1 MRVTK
6 RSGRVE
12 DVKFDNVTNRIS
24 KLTEGLSNS
33 VDVTKVAQ
41 QVFSSIYDGINTHE
55 IDTLS
60 AEICIGMITSDPD
73 YEILAT
79 RITASNIQK
88 RAANN
93 FHIAMRKLHKAGIV
107 THEVLEVSSKVK
119 DDIKPE
125 RDYDF
130 GYFGLKTLE
139 KGYLQK
145 IDGEIIETPQYMYMR
160 VAIGIH
166 GHDTERVLE
175 TYDAL
180 SKGLF
185 IHATPTLFNAG
196 TPRPQ
201 MSSCFVAGTAVFTT
215 NRGPVPIEEVCIGD
229 NVVTH
234 TGSIK
239 PVLQTHKNLLGDR
252 TLFDVKIYKTPGFQ
266 VTGNH
271 RFWSITKEQLHWKD
285 EPQWNS
291 IEHLRVGDWISIP
304 KTKLNTVYEI
314 LDMYELLKDENGTEH
329 WTYSFEFDGT
339 KMRRLTHFTSEYR
352 PNGITLKGEWFERYI
367 KVDEDF
373 AWFIGSWY
381 GDGCITYQRSSAKS
395 KRTPTHRGI
404 SFAQN
409 PNNTTFI
416 EKIEKI
422 GCKYLGVHAC
432 ISKSKKRNCLSIS
445 FNNSAIG
452 NAFNILFGRWSSGK
466 FLWPNMYSWNRNMV
480 SAFIGGL
487 VSTDGCCTL
496 RGNVTVQLT
505 NQPLIKSIFHLS
517 RSVGLDTS
525 LTVGSKPY
533 KDRKQYIG
541 RIQFPWIPEIMK
553 WVYKHYD
560 DNRLYKSERANTT
573 LEIDGKIFLRI
584 NAKTR
589 VKDNLPEFVYTLGVK
604 DDHSYTVQGVIAE
617 NCFLIANK
625 EDSIDGIYDTVK
637 ECARISKWA
646 GGIGLHIHD
655 VRANKSHIRG
665 TNGTSDGI
673 IPMLRVYNSTARYV
687 NQAGRRKGSIA
698 VYLEPWHA
706 DILDFLEIRLNQ
718 GDEEARCRDLFSA
731 MWIPDLFMKRVESG
745 GNWSLF
751 CPDQAKGL
759 SDVYGKEFEDL
770 YEKYEAEGLARK
782 VVPASEVWKAIIK
795 SQSETGTPYML
806 YKDACNEKSN
816 HKHVGTIKSS
826 NLCVAPE
833 TKILTSKGQQIIS
846 ELVDQDVEVWNG
858 DEFSNVTI
866 RQTGKNQKLLTV
878 KTSKG
883 LELRCTPYHKFWI
896 VGHNEP
902 IEAQNLEKGM
912 KIIKHSLPVI
922 NHNTENMKYAYTH
935 GLFCADGTTSSHG
948 NPKRCLFKA
957 KNNGFCMRHQK
968 NLKDYE
974 EDDDGTCQ
982 ANSYSEQKFLD
993 LYHVKKKLM
1002 KFIDYDYASNND
1014 ACNKIRLRL
1023 PKDIDEKYTVPTEC
1037 SLESKLE
1044 WFAGLIDGDGCVT
1057 KHQGG
1062 RGISIQIGSIHYNFL
1077 NDVLLMLQTIGVNSR
1092 INLSRNESIKELPG
1106 GSYTCKKLWR
1116 LLIPSGGVELLKTLG
1131 LNTRRVNI
1139 NTENLPNR
1147 QALHFDKI
1155 VSVED
1160 LGETSD
1166 TFCFNEP
1173 LKHRGIFNGILT
1185 GNCTEI
1191 LEYTD
1196 KDETAVC
1203 NLASIA
1209 LPKYVDVEKKEF
1221 NHEELHRVTKMVT
1234 RNLNKVI
1241 DKNFYPT
1248 ENGER
1253 SNMRHR
1259 PIGIGVQGLADVF
1272 IMLRMSFGSEES
1284 RKLNRDIFETIY
1296 HASLES
1302 SCELAEMYGTYE
1314 TFKGSPFSQGI
1325 LQFDMWDRDPKFSG
1339 RYDWNA
1345 MRELVKKGTRN
1356 SLLLAPMP
1364 TASTSQIL
1372 GNNECFEPY
1381 TTNIY
1386 LRRTLAGEFV
1396 VVNKHLV
1403 NDLKERGLWS
1413 KEMKDLMV
1421 KANGSVQN
1429 IIDIPDDL
1437 KELYKTVWEMSQK
1450 TIIDMAADRGVYIDQ
1465 SQSMNLFVESP
1476 TLSKLSS
1483 MHMYAWKTGL
1493 KTGMYYLRSKAKA
1506 RPIQFSLEA
1515 ECAMCSA

>member
-24 KLTEGLSNS
+24 KLNYDLSEC
-33 VDVTKVAQ
+33 VDVTKIAQ
-41 QVFSSIYDGINTHE
+41 QVFSSIYDGIKTHE

-73 YEILAT
+73 YEVLAT

-88 RAANN
+88 RASNN

-119 DDIKPE
+119 DDIKPD
-125 RDYDF
+125 RDFDF

-145 IDGEIIETPQYMYMR
+145 IDSEIIETPQYLYMR

-166 GHDTERVLE
+166 GHDIDHVLE

-180 SKGLF
+180 SQGLF

-201 MSSCFVAGTAVFTT
+201 MSS
-215 NRGPVPIEEVCIGD
+215 
-229 NVVTH
+229 
-234 TGSIK
+234 
-239 PVLQTHKNLLGDR
+239 
-252 TLFDVKIYKTPGFQ
+252 
-266 VTGNH
+266 
-271 RFWSITKEQLHWKD
+271 
-285 EPQWNS
+285 
-291 IEHLRVGDWISIP
+291 
-304 KTKLNTVYEI
+304 
-314 LDMYELLKDENGTEH
+314 
-329 WTYSFEFDGT
+329 
-339 KMRRLTHFTSEYR
+339 
-352 PNGITLKGEWFERYI
+352 
-367 KVDEDF
+367 
-373 AWFIGSWY
+373 
-381 GDGCITYQRSSAKS
+381 
-395 KRTPTHRGI
+395 
-404 SFAQN
+404 
-409 PNNTTFI
+409 
-416 EKIEKI
+416 
-422 GCKYLGVHAC
+422 
-432 ISKSKKRNCLSIS
+432 
-445 FNNSAIG
+445 
-452 NAFNILFGRWSSGK
+452 
-466 FLWPNMYSWNRNMV
+466 
-480 SAFIGGL
+480 
-487 VSTDGCCTL
+487 
-496 RGNVTVQLT
+496 
-505 NQPLIKSIFHLS
+505 
-517 RSVGLDTS
+517 
-525 LTVGSKPY
+525 
-533 KDRKQYIG
+533 
-541 RIQFPWIPEIMK
+541 
-553 WVYKHYD
+553 
-560 DNRLYKSERANTT
+560 
-573 LEIDGKIFLRI
+573 
-584 NAKTR
+584 
-589 VKDNLPEFVYTLGVK
+589 
-604 DDHSYTVQGVIAE
+604 
-617 NCFLIANK
+617 CFLIANK

-646 GGIGLHIHD
+646 GGIGLHVHD

-731 MWIPDLFMKRVESG
+731 MWIPDLFMKRVESD

-770 YEKYEAEGLARK
+770 YEKYESEGIATK
-782 VVPASEVWKAIIK
+782 VVPASEIWKAIIK

-826 NLCVAPE
+826 NLC
-833 TKILTSKGQQIIS
+833 
-846 ELVDQDVEVWNG
+846 
-858 DEFSNVTI
+858 
-866 RQTGKNQKLLTV
+866 
-878 KTSKG
+878 
-883 LELRCTPYHKFWI
+883 
-896 VGHNEP
+896 
-902 IEAQNLEKGM
+902 
-912 KIIKHSLPVI
+912 
-922 NHNTENMKYAYTH
+922 
-935 GLFCADGTTSSHG
+935 
-948 NPKRCLFKA
+948 
-957 KNNGFCMRHQK
+957 
-968 NLKDYE
+968 
-974 EDDDGTCQ
+974 
-982 ANSYSEQKFLD
+982 
-993 LYHVKKKLM
+993 
-1002 KFIDYDYASNND
+1002 
-1014 ACNKIRLRL
+1014 
-1023 PKDIDEKYTVPTEC
+1023 
-1037 SLESKLE
+1037 
-1044 WFAGLIDGDGCVT
+1044 
-1057 KHQGG
+1057 
-1062 RGISIQIGSIHYNFL
+1062 
-1077 NDVLLMLQTIGVNSR
+1077 
-1092 INLSRNESIKELPG
+1092 
-1106 GSYTCKKLWR
+1106 
-1116 LLIPSGGVELLKTLG
+1116 
-1131 LNTRRVNI
+1131 
-1139 NTENLPNR
+1139 
-1147 QALHFDKI
+1147 
-1155 VSVED
+1155 
-1160 LGETSD
+1160 
-1166 TFCFNEP
+1166 
-1173 LKHRGIFNGILT
+1173 
-1185 GNCTEI
+1185 TEI
-1191 LEYTD
+1191 LEFTD
-1196 KDETAVC
+1196 KEETAVC

-1248 ENGER
+1248 ENGKR

-1272 IMLRMSFGSEES
+1272 IMLRMTFGSEES
-1284 RKLNRDIFETIY
+1284 RKLNIDIFETIY

-1302 SCELAEMYGTYE
+1302 SCELAEMYGPYE
-1314 TFKGSPFSQGI
+1314 TFKGSPFSKGI

-1339 RYDWNA
+1339 RYDWEA
-1345 MRELVKKGTRN
+1345 MRKLVKKGTIN

-1403 NDLKERGLWS
+1403 NDLKNIGIWS

-1429 IIDIPDDL
+1429 IIDIPQNL
-1437 KELYKTVWEMSQK
+1437 KDLYKTVWEMSQK

-1476 TLSKLSS
+1476 TISKLSS

-1493 KTGMYYLRSKAKA
+1493 KTGMYYLRSKAKS

-1515 ECAMCSA
+1515 ECSMCSA

>member
-24 KLTEGLSNS
+24 KLNYGLSDS

-41 QVFSSIYDGINTHE
+41 QVFSSIYDGIKTHE

-79 RITASNIQK
+79 RIVASNIQK
-88 RAANN
+88 RAPNN
-93 FHIAMRKLHKAGIV
+93 FNIAMRKLHKAGIV
-107 THEVLEVSSKVK
+107 THEVLEVSAKVK
-119 DDIKPE
+119 DDIQPE

-201 MSSCFVAGTAVFTT
+201 MSS
-215 NRGPVPIEEVCIGD
+215 
-229 NVVTH
+229 
-234 TGSIK
+234 
-239 PVLQTHKNLLGDR
+239 
-252 TLFDVKIYKTPGFQ
+252 
-266 VTGNH
+266 
-271 RFWSITKEQLHWKD
+271 
-285 EPQWNS
+285 
-291 IEHLRVGDWISIP
+291 
-304 KTKLNTVYEI
+304 
-314 LDMYELLKDENGTEH
+314 
-329 WTYSFEFDGT
+329 
-339 KMRRLTHFTSEYR
+339 
-352 PNGITLKGEWFERYI
+352 
-367 KVDEDF
+367 
-373 AWFIGSWY
+373 
-381 GDGCITYQRSSAKS
+381 
-395 KRTPTHRGI
+395 
-404 SFAQN
+404 
-409 PNNTTFI
+409 
-416 EKIEKI
+416 
-422 GCKYLGVHAC
+422 
-432 ISKSKKRNCLSIS
+432 
-445 FNNSAIG
+445 
-452 NAFNILFGRWSSGK
+452 
-466 FLWPNMYSWNRNMV
+466 
-480 SAFIGGL
+480 
-487 VSTDGCCTL
+487 
-496 RGNVTVQLT
+496 
-505 NQPLIKSIFHLS
+505 
-517 RSVGLDTS
+517 
-525 LTVGSKPY
+525 
-533 KDRKQYIG
+533 
-541 RIQFPWIPEIMK
+541 
-553 WVYKHYD
+553 
-560 DNRLYKSERANTT
+560 
-573 LEIDGKIFLRI
+573 
-584 NAKTR
+584 
-589 VKDNLPEFVYTLGVK
+589 
-604 DDHSYTVQGVIAE
+604 
-617 NCFLIANK
+617 CFLIANK

-745 GNWSLF
+745 GDWSLF
-751 CPDQAKGL
+751 CPDTARGL

-770 YEKYEAEGLARK
+770 YEKYEAEGLAKK
-782 VVPASEVWKAIIK
+782 VVPASEIWKAIIK

-816 HKHVGTIKSS
+816 HKHIGTIKSS
-826 NLCVAPE
+826 NL
-833 TKILTSKGQQIIS
+833 
-846 ELVDQDVEVWNG
+846 
-858 DEFSNVTI
+858 
-866 RQTGKNQKLLTV
+866 
-878 KTSKG
+878 
-883 LELRCTPYHKFWI
+883 
-896 VGHNEP
+896 
-902 IEAQNLEKGM
+902 
-912 KIIKHSLPVI
+912 
-922 NHNTENMKYAYTH
+922 
-935 GLFCADGTTSSHG
+935 
-948 NPKRCLFKA
+948 
-957 KNNGFCMRHQK
+957 
-968 NLKDYE
+968 
-974 EDDDGTCQ
+974 
-982 ANSYSEQKFLD
+982 
-993 LYHVKKKLM
+993 
-1002 KFIDYDYASNND
+1002 
-1014 ACNKIRLRL
+1014 
-1023 PKDIDEKYTVPTEC
+1023 
-1037 SLESKLE
+1037 
-1044 WFAGLIDGDGCVT
+1044 
-1057 KHQGG
+1057 
-1062 RGISIQIGSIHYNFL
+1062 
-1077 NDVLLMLQTIGVNSR
+1077 
-1092 INLSRNESIKELPG
+1092 
-1106 GSYTCKKLWR
+1106 
-1116 LLIPSGGVELLKTLG
+1116 
-1131 LNTRRVNI
+1131 
-1139 NTENLPNR
+1139 
-1147 QALHFDKI
+1147 
-1155 VSVED
+1155 
-1160 LGETSD
+1160 
-1166 TFCFNEP
+1166 
-1173 LKHRGIFNGILT
+1173 
-1185 GNCTEI
+1185 CTEI

-1248 ENGER
+1248 ENGKR

-1296 HASLES
+1296 HAALES

>member
-24 KLTEGLSNS
+24 KLTEGLSET
-33 VDVTKVAQ
+33 VDVTKIAQ
-41 QVFSSIYDGINTHE
+41 QVFSSIYDGIKTPE

-119 DDIKPE
+119 DDIKTE
-125 RDYDF
+125 RDFEF

-145 IDGEIIETPQYMYMR
+145 IDGEIIETPQYLYMR

-166 GHDTERVLE
+166 GHDIDHVLE

-201 MSSCFVAGTAVFTT
+201 MSSCF
-215 NRGPVPIEEVCIGD
+215 
-229 NVVTH
+229 
-234 TGSIK
+234 
-239 PVLQTHKNLLGDR
+239 
-252 TLFDVKIYKTPGFQ
+252 
-266 VTGNH
+266 
-271 RFWSITKEQLHWKD
+271 
-285 EPQWNS
+285 
-291 IEHLRVGDWISIP
+291 
-304 KTKLNTVYEI
+304 
-314 LDMYELLKDENGTEH
+314 
-329 WTYSFEFDGT
+329 
-339 KMRRLTHFTSEYR
+339 
-352 PNGITLKGEWFERYI
+352 
-367 KVDEDF
+367 
-373 AWFIGSWY
+373 
-381 GDGCITYQRSSAKS
+381 
-395 KRTPTHRGI
+395 
-404 SFAQN
+404 
-409 PNNTTFI
+409 
-416 EKIEKI
+416 
-422 GCKYLGVHAC
+422 
-432 ISKSKKRNCLSIS
+432 
-445 FNNSAIG
+445 
-452 NAFNILFGRWSSGK
+452 
-466 FLWPNMYSWNRNMV
+466 
-480 SAFIGGL
+480 
-487 VSTDGCCTL
+487 
-496 RGNVTVQLT
+496 
-505 NQPLIKSIFHLS
+505 
-517 RSVGLDTS
+517 
-525 LTVGSKPY
+525 
-533 KDRKQYIG
+533 
-541 RIQFPWIPEIMK
+541 
-553 WVYKHYD
+553 
-560 DNRLYKSERANTT
+560 
-573 LEIDGKIFLRI
+573 
-584 NAKTR
+584 
-589 VKDNLPEFVYTLGVK
+589 
-604 DDHSYTVQGVIAE
+604 
-617 NCFLIANK
+617 LIANK

-646 GGIGLHIHD
+646 GGIGLHVHD

-673 IPMLRVYNSTARYV
+673 IPMLRVYNTTARYV

-718 GDEEARCRDLFSA
+718 GDEDARCRDLFSA
-731 MWIPDLFMKRVESG
+731 MWIPDLFMKRVESD

-751 CPDQAKGL
+751 CPDTARGL

-770 YEKYEAEGLARK
+770 YEKYEAEGLATK
-782 VVPASEVWKAIIK
+782 VVPASEIWKAIIK

-816 HKHVGTIKSS
+816 HKHLGTIKSS
-826 NLCVAPE
+826 NL
-833 TKILTSKGQQIIS
+833 
-846 ELVDQDVEVWNG
+846 
-858 DEFSNVTI
+858 
-866 RQTGKNQKLLTV
+866 
-878 KTSKG
+878 
-883 LELRCTPYHKFWI
+883 
-896 VGHNEP
+896 
-902 IEAQNLEKGM
+902 
-912 KIIKHSLPVI
+912 
-922 NHNTENMKYAYTH
+922 
-935 GLFCADGTTSSHG
+935 
-948 NPKRCLFKA
+948 
-957 KNNGFCMRHQK
+957 
-968 NLKDYE
+968 
-974 EDDDGTCQ
+974 
-982 ANSYSEQKFLD
+982 
-993 LYHVKKKLM
+993 
-1002 KFIDYDYASNND
+1002 
-1014 ACNKIRLRL
+1014 
-1023 PKDIDEKYTVPTEC
+1023 
-1037 SLESKLE
+1037 
-1044 WFAGLIDGDGCVT
+1044 
-1057 KHQGG
+1057 
-1062 RGISIQIGSIHYNFL
+1062 
-1077 NDVLLMLQTIGVNSR
+1077 
-1092 INLSRNESIKELPG
+1092 
-1106 GSYTCKKLWR
+1106 
-1116 LLIPSGGVELLKTLG
+1116 
-1131 LNTRRVNI
+1131 
-1139 NTENLPNR
+1139 
-1147 QALHFDKI
+1147 
-1155 VSVED
+1155 
-1160 LGETSD
+1160 
-1166 TFCFNEP
+1166 
-1173 LKHRGIFNGILT
+1173 
-1185 GNCTEI
+1185 CTEI

-1234 RNLNKVI
+1234 RNLNRVI

-1248 ENGER
+1248 ENGKR

-1272 IMLRMSFGSEES
+1272 IMLRMTFGSEES
-1284 RKLNRDIFETIY
+1284 RKLNIDIFETIY

-1302 SCELAEMYGTYE
+1302 SYELAEMYGPYE
-1314 TFKGSPFSQGI
+1314 SFKGSPFSKGI

-1339 RYDWNA
+1339 RYDWDA
-1345 MRELVKKGTRN
+1345 MRELVKKGTMN

-1450 TIIDMAADRGVYIDQ
+1450 TIIDMAADRAVYIDQ

-1476 TLSKLSS
+1476 TISKLSS

-1493 KTGMYYLRSKAKA
+1493 KTGMYYLRSKAKS

-1515 ECAMCSA
+1515 ECSMCSA

>member
-24 KLTEGLSNS
+24 KLTYDLSKS

-41 QVFSSIYDGINTHE
+41 QVFSSIYDGIKTHE

-88 RAANN
+88 RAPNN
-93 FHIAMRKLHKAGIV
+93 FNIAMRKLHKAGIV

-119 DDIKPE
+119 DNIKVD

-175 TYDAL
+175 TYEAL

-201 MSSCFVAGTAVFTT
+201 MSSCF
-215 NRGPVPIEEVCIGD
+215 
-229 NVVTH
+229 
-234 TGSIK
+234 
-239 PVLQTHKNLLGDR
+239 
-252 TLFDVKIYKTPGFQ
+252 
-266 VTGNH
+266 
-271 RFWSITKEQLHWKD
+271 
-285 EPQWNS
+285 
-291 IEHLRVGDWISIP
+291 
-304 KTKLNTVYEI
+304 
-314 LDMYELLKDENGTEH
+314 
-329 WTYSFEFDGT
+329 
-339 KMRRLTHFTSEYR
+339 
-352 PNGITLKGEWFERYI
+352 
-367 KVDEDF
+367 
-373 AWFIGSWY
+373 
-381 GDGCITYQRSSAKS
+381 
-395 KRTPTHRGI
+395 
-404 SFAQN
+404 
-409 PNNTTFI
+409 
-416 EKIEKI
+416 
-422 GCKYLGVHAC
+422 
-432 ISKSKKRNCLSIS
+432 
-445 FNNSAIG
+445 
-452 NAFNILFGRWSSGK
+452 
-466 FLWPNMYSWNRNMV
+466 
-480 SAFIGGL
+480 
-487 VSTDGCCTL
+487 
-496 RGNVTVQLT
+496 
-505 NQPLIKSIFHLS
+505 
-517 RSVGLDTS
+517 
-525 LTVGSKPY
+525 
-533 KDRKQYIG
+533 
-541 RIQFPWIPEIMK
+541 
-553 WVYKHYD
+553 
-560 DNRLYKSERANTT
+560 
-573 LEIDGKIFLRI
+573 
-584 NAKTR
+584 
-589 VKDNLPEFVYTLGVK
+589 
-604 DDHSYTVQGVIAE
+604 
-617 NCFLIANK
+617 LIANK

-637 ECARISKWA
+637 ECAQISKWA
-646 GGIGLHIHD
+646 GGIGLHVHD

-751 CPDQAKGL
+751 CPDVARGL

-770 YEKYEAEGLARK
+770 YEKYEAEGLAKK

-816 HKHVGTIKSS
+816 HKHIGTIKSS
-826 NLCVAPE
+826 NL
-833 TKILTSKGQQIIS
+833 
-846 ELVDQDVEVWNG
+846 
-858 DEFSNVTI
+858 
-866 RQTGKNQKLLTV
+866 
-878 KTSKG
+878 
-883 LELRCTPYHKFWI
+883 
-896 VGHNEP
+896 
-902 IEAQNLEKGM
+902 
-912 KIIKHSLPVI
+912 
-922 NHNTENMKYAYTH
+922 
-935 GLFCADGTTSSHG
+935 
-948 NPKRCLFKA
+948 
-957 KNNGFCMRHQK
+957 
-968 NLKDYE
+968 
-974 EDDDGTCQ
+974 
-982 ANSYSEQKFLD
+982 
-993 LYHVKKKLM
+993 
-1002 KFIDYDYASNND
+1002 
-1014 ACNKIRLRL
+1014 
-1023 PKDIDEKYTVPTEC
+1023 
-1037 SLESKLE
+1037 
-1044 WFAGLIDGDGCVT
+1044 
-1057 KHQGG
+1057 
-1062 RGISIQIGSIHYNFL
+1062 
-1077 NDVLLMLQTIGVNSR
+1077 
-1092 INLSRNESIKELPG
+1092 
-1106 GSYTCKKLWR
+1106 
-1116 LLIPSGGVELLKTLG
+1116 
-1131 LNTRRVNI
+1131 
-1139 NTENLPNR
+1139 
-1147 QALHFDKI
+1147 
-1155 VSVED
+1155 
-1160 LGETSD
+1160 
-1166 TFCFNEP
+1166 
-1173 LKHRGIFNGILT
+1173 
-1185 GNCTEI
+1185 CTEI

-1248 ENGER
+1248 ENGKR

-1345 MRELVKKGTRN
+1345 MRELVKKGMRN